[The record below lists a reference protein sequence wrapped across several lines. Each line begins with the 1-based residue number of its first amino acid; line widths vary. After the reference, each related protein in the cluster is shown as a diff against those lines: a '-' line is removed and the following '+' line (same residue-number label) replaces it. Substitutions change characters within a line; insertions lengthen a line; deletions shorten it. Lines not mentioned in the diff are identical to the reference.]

1 MVRRVERRGQ
11 CVGGEQVSS
20 ANRLGQIC
28 CEQLS
33 LMRIRDERRREKSR
47 GNERICGVYVAGVN
61 KRIVHID
68 HSFTWCLHS
77 NSRDVKQVLFFQ
89 KC

>member
-33 LMRIRDERRREKSR
+33 LMRIREERRREKSG
-47 GNERICGVYVAGVN
+47 GNERICGIYVEGVN

-68 HSFTWCLHS
+68 HSLGACIAT
-77 NSRDVKQVLFFQ
+77 VET
-89 KC
+89 